1 MQIKKEVR
9 KWVFKF
15 AAAFRDEERA
25 RDGRGRFEMLIKITV
40 MQHM

>member
-9 KWVFKF
+9 KWVFKC
-15 AAAFRDEERA
+15 AAAFRDGKRVWE
-25 RDGRGRFEMLIKITV
+25 GRVRFEMLIKITV

>member
-9 KWVFKF
+9 KWVFKC

-25 RDGRGRFEMLIKITV
+25 GDGRGRFEMLIKITV